1 MVASEERTT
10 STVPKSYLMNF
21 VLQVDLFPSTLSSV
35 EFPIRWLR
43 VKKIFGLYYNF
54 YSLLYISLSS
64 SLDFFLPTG
73 LLLTHSSISE
83 AGINTSFSSSIQMN
97 YLEKRVQMSFFPNVT
112 LKKAWSRPF
121 LSPHSTCLTDPT
133 GWQTEARLH

>member
-1 MVASEERTT
+1 MIGVRRTSGTESLLNTLRIVVSSEERTT

-43 VKKIFGLYYNF
+43 VKKLFGLHNNF

-64 SLDFFLPTG
+64 SLDFFLPTS
-73 LLLTHSSISE
+73 LLPIHSSISE

-97 YLEKRVQMSFFPNVT
+97 YLEKRVQMS
-112 LKKAWSRPF
+112 L
-121 LSPHSTCLTDPT
+121 LS
-133 GWQTEARLH
+133 